1 MRRVGLYLGGRCPP
15 NMEAYLDALLFD
27 VDFNDID
34 IITLQSCSL
43 PSWLIDDDRVTIR
56 RYTVDTGEGLDIV
69 WRTANATRQYVS
81 EYSPKTIRQITQP
94 RWHAPGIIFGTRG
107 SDVRIETRASASMF
121 TEHRTADHRL
131 RSFAA
136 NNVLG
141 RAVFLSDTL
150 YTPKYGA
157 VDTPWWS
164 TTETVIEERRIN
176 QERFSPDA
184 EPLPDLFDQS
194 NHRVVSVGR
203 VSKRKG
209 MDLLLEA
216 AERLPEWEFSIVG
229 PIRDQDLANS
239 LSARKNISLYGSVP
253 YVDMPRVYA
262 AADVLL
268 SASRL
273 EWGGISRAML
283 EARAVGL
290 PVVALDIEDAAEV
303 ADVAVPDSP
312 AAIVAGLEKVLR

>member
-1 MRRVGLYLGGRCPP
+1 MKRVGLYLGGRCPP
-15 NMEAYLDALLFD
+15 NMEAYLDALLFYL
-27 VDFNDID
+27 DFNTID
-34 IITLQSCSL
+34 IITLQNCSL
-43 PSWLIDDDRVTIR
+43 PSWLVDDNRVAIR
-56 RYTVDTGEGLDIV
+56 RYAIDAGEGLNMV
-69 WRTANATRQYVS
+69 WGAAKATRKYAS

-94 RWHAPGIIFGTRG
+94 RWHAPGIILGTKEIN
-107 SDVRIETRASASMF
+107 VRIKTRASASMF
-121 TEHRTADHRL
+121 TEHRTADRRL

-157 VDTPWWS
+157 IDNPWWS
-164 TTETVIEERRIN
+164 PAETVVEERKIN
-176 QERFSPDA
+176 QDRFSPDA
-184 EPLPDLFDQS
+184 EPLPDLFNQS
-194 NHRVVSVGR
+194 THRVVSVGR
-203 VSKRKG
+203 VSKQKG

-216 AERLPEWEFSIVG
+216 AGNLPEWEFSIVG
-229 PIRDQDLANS
+229 PIRDQNLADS
-239 LSARKNISLYGSVP
+239 LNARKNISLYGSVR

-262 AADVLL
+262 AGDVLL

-283 EARAVGL
+283 EARAVEV

-303 ADVAVPDSP
+303 ADVVVSESAD
-312 AAIVAGLEKVLR
+312 AIVSGLKKSIK